1 MIKSPYH
8 SYCMVWLTLTTSS
21 HLRAWAFIHLS
32 SSLGLKGGFTNFFVS
47 LLLDTLFIAFVVEIF
62 KCIDKGRYLK
72 PLAKPYM
79 IPFLPHPSESKLCQP
94 KMWPWAPRG
103 FLQWVKREIWILMQ
117 PNNQCLLPSFIVIIA
132 PTLKLF
138 ETQRL

>member
-1 MIKSPYH
+1 
-8 SYCMVWLTLTTSS
+8 MVWLTLTTSL
-21 HLRAWAFIHLS
+21 HLRARAFIHLA
-32 SSLGLKGGFTNFFVS
+32 SSLGLKGGFANFFFS
-47 LLLDTLFIAFVVEIF
+47 LLLDTLSIAFVVEIF
-62 KCIDKGRYLK
+62 KCIGKEHHPE
-72 PLAKPYM
+72 PLAKPYL

-103 FLQWVKREIWILMQ
+103 FLQWLKREIWVLMQ
-117 PNNQCLLPSFIVIIA
+117 PNNQCLLPRFIVIIA